1 MASQVSEAHS
11 NKAAVQATNDDASA
25 SKLSC
30 VKKGYMKDDYVHL
43 FVRRHVRRA
52 PIINRGYFARWA
64 ALRKLLF
71 QFLDDG
77 KEVNRGSLVKKQI
90 LSLGAGF
97 DTTYFQLQVLVVAD
111 LQMKRKPPYLY
122 VELDFKEVT
131 SKKASLINTCPKL
144 RHKIG
149 GNATIMPGYIPS
161 RRVRVL
167 HVKGDIR
174 IEGTKAKCSVIA
186 TNSLPVDLRDIPKL
200 DEVIAR
206 ANMDPGMPTFIIA
219 ECVLIYLDPDSSR
232 NIVSWASRTFSTSIF
247 FLYEQILPDDAFG
260 QQNDQG
266 IWRCALFISSTNWL
280 TIFRTLR
287 LCALESLLH
296 TTLHAKEMLI
306 LDQGWHCK
314 RRKLYK
320 ARCLSVKSHWKKTRE
335 KSVFRAKVGRICSS
349 VDRLGSSPAPVDRLN
364 GQTGRAGNR
373 PSPID
378 RLTPSVDRLKS
389 PLPRACRSRDDE
401 SIDWI
406 SSRSTKWDKQEVLH
420 IETCQSIDWEPTMSQ
435 SID

>member
-149 GNATIMPGYIPS
+149 GNATIMPDEGQ
-161 RRVRVL
+161 VL
-167 HVKGDIR
+167 SDSYKL
-174 IEGTKAKCSVIA
+174 
-186 TNSLPVDLRDIPKL
+186 LPVDLRDIPKL

-260 QQNDQG
+260 QQNDQEFG
-266 IWRCALFISSTNWL
+266 E
-280 TIFRTLR
+280 LR

-296 TTLHAKEMLI
+296 TNLT
-306 LDQGWHCK
+306 CK
-314 RRKLYK
+314 GNANFRSRMALQK
-320 ARCLSVKSHWKKTRE
+320 KKTR
-335 KSVFRAKVGRICSS
+335 ALAWDMLKVYSQFIDSRERRRIE
-349 VDRLGSSPAPVDRLN
+349 RLELFELFEEWHMMQASDTLF
-364 GQTGRAGNR
+364 T
-373 PSPID
+373 
-378 RLTPSVDRLKS
+378 
-389 PLPRACRSRDDE
+389 
-401 SIDWI
+401 
-406 SSRSTKWDKQEVLH
+406 
-420 IETCQSIDWEPTMSQ
+420 
-435 SID
+435 